1 MVAYI
6 GITIGDVVSGLLS
19 QKLKSRKKVLALF
32 ISITL
37 VFSVLYYL
45 FATTSITVFY
55 IFIFMI
61 GFGTGYWAVFMSA
74 ASELFG
80 TNIRATVTTT
90 APNFVRGSVTL
101 MTIINATLKPSY
113 GLVVSSIYI
122 GIGVFI
128 MAYLA
133 NYYLEETFHKDLNY
147 SEE

>member
-1 MVAYI
+1 
-6 GITIGDVVSGLLS
+6 
-19 QKLKSRKKVLALF
+19 
-32 ISITL
+32 
-37 VFSVLYYL
+37 
-45 FATTSITVFY
+45 
-55 IFIFMI
+55 
-61 GFGTGYWAVFMSA
+61 
-74 ASELFG
+74 
-80 TNIRATVTTT
+80 
-90 APNFVRGSVTL
+90 